1 MTQDADRRLIHAR
14 RHARRIA
21 MQALYQWQLAAQH
34 PKDILAQFLESEESA
49 RADRDY
55 FRELL
60 LQTTERHASLDA
72 RLEAFTDRSMALV
85 DPVERAILRI
95 AAYEL
100 ESRPDVPY
108 RVVVNEAV
116 ELAKK
121 YGAEQSHRFVN
132 GVLDKLA
139 HELRAVEVADV
150 R

>member
-1 MTQDADRRLIHAR
+1 LTQDADRRLIHAR

-34 PKDILAQFLESEESA
+34 PKDILTQFLESEESA

-60 LQTTERHASLDA
+60 LQTTEHHASLDA

-139 HELRAVEVADV
+139 HELRAVEVADA

>member
-1 MTQDADRRLIHAR
+1 
-14 RHARRIA
+14 
-21 MQALYQWQLAAQH
+21 MQALYQWQLAGQN
-34 PKDILAQFLESEESA
+34 PKDILGEFLESEESA

-60 LQTTERHASLDA
+60 LQVTEHCEALDK
-72 RLEAFTDRSMALV
+72 RLEVYMDRGMSTV

-108 RVVVNEAV
+108 RVAVNEAV

-139 HELRAVEVADV
+139 HELRTVEVEAP